1 MNIDRILSLVM
12 AVTLII
18 VLCFLY
24 IIFQDLGDLWTE
36 AEYIWETFDDF
47 FRLIK
52 SQTFGIS
59 I

>member
-36 AEYIWETFDDF
+36 AEKHLELVYDV
-47 FRLIK
+47 R
-52 SQTFGIS
+52 
-59 I
+59 

>member
-24 IIFQDLGDLWTE
+24 IIFQDLCDLWTE

>member
-1 MNIDRILSLVM
+1 MNIDRVLSLTM

-36 AEYIWETFDDF
+36 AEYLWETFDDF
-47 FRLIK
+47 FLIIK
-52 SQTFGIS
+52 NKTLGIN